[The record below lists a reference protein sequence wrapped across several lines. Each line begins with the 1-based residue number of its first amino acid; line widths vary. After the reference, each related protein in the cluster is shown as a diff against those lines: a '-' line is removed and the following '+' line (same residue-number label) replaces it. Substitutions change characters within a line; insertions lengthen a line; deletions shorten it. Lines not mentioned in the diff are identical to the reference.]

1 MSPRTLTLDAALQ
14 AWLDAFGG
22 REHPV
27 QAELRRATDRLPDA
41 NMRSSTL
48 QMQLLALLV
57 ELTGAERILEIGCF
71 TGYGTLA
78 MAVALP
84 PEGRIVTLDV
94 NEDWTSIG
102 RAHWEKAGVAERIDL
117 RLGLAMDS
125 IEQLFAE
132 GAAQSFDLVYID
144 AEKKRYPDY
153 YEAAL
158 DLARAGGL
166 LALDNM
172 LWKGAVFDPADR
184 SRQTET
190 LRALTRTIH
199 SDRRVTP
206 VLLPIGDGL
215 LLARKRGLVVP
226 EQLSD
231 TLVDDASE

>member
-14 AWLDAFGG
+14 GWLDAFGG

-27 QAELRRATDRLPDA
+27 LAALRAATDRLPDA
-41 NMRSSTL
+41 TMRSSTL
-48 QMQLLALLV
+48 QMQLLALLI
-57 ELTGAERILEIGCF
+57 ELTGAERVLEIGCF

-94 NEDWTSIG
+94 NENWTSIG
-102 RAHWEKAGVAERIDL
+102 RAHWEKAGVAERIEL

-132 GAAQSFDLVYID
+132 GAGQSFDLVYID

-158 DLARAGGL
+158 DLLRPGGL
-166 LALDNM
+166 VALDNM
-172 LWKGAVFDPADR
+172 LWKGAVVDPADQ

-215 LLARKRGLVVP
+215 LLARKRGLILP
-226 EQLSD
+226 ELPN
-231 TLVDDASE
+231 ASLAEDFSE

>member
-1 MSPRTLTLDAALQ
+1 MSPRTLALDAALQ
-14 AWLDAFGG
+14 DYVDTFGG

-27 QAELRRATDRLPDA
+27 LAELRAATDALPHGG
-41 NMRSSTL
+41 MRSSTVQL
-48 QMQLLALLV
+48 HLLALLIQV
-57 ELTGAERILEIGCF
+57 GGAERVLEIGCF

-78 MAVALP
+78 MAAALP
-84 PEGRIVTLDV
+84 EHGHIVTLDV
-94 NEDWTSIG
+94 NADTTDIG
-102 RAHWEKAGVAERIDL
+102 RRYWRKAGLEQRIEL

-125 IEQLFAE
+125 IGALFRE
-132 GAAQSFDLVYID
+132 GAAESFDLVYID

-158 DLARAGGL
+158 DLLKPGGVV
-166 LALDNM
+166 ALDNM
-172 LWKGAVFDPADR
+172 LWKGAVADPDDQ

-215 LLARKRGLVVP
+215 MLARKRGLAVP
-226 EQLSD
+226 VPD
-231 TLVDDASE
+231 PAAF

>member
-1 MSPRTLTLDAALQ
+1 MSPRTVTLDASLQ

-22 REHPV
+22 REHPIL
-27 QAELRRATDRLPDA
+27 AELRLATDQLPDA
-41 NMRSSTL
+41 GMRSSTL
-48 QMQLLALLV
+48 QMQLLALII

-78 MAVALP
+78 MAAALP
-84 PEGRIVTLDV
+84 PTGRIVTLDV

-102 RAHWEKAGVAERIDL
+102 RAHWAKAGLAERIEL
-117 RLGLAMDS
+117 RLGLAMAS
-125 IEQLFAE
+125 IDRLFAE
-132 GAAQSFDLVYID
+132 GAEQSFDLVYID

-158 DLARAGGL
+158 DLLKPGGL
-166 LALDNM
+166 VALDNM
-172 LWKGAVFDPADR
+172 LWHGAVADSADQ

-190 LRALTRTIH
+190 LRGLTRTIH

-215 LLARKRGLVVP
+215 LLARKRGLPMAEP
-226 EQLSD
+226 E
-231 TLVDDASE
+231 TDDPFGD

>member
-1 MSPRTLTLDAALQ
+1 MSPRTLALDAALQ
-14 AWLDAFGG
+14 GWLDTFGG

-27 QAELRRATDRLPDA
+27 LAELREATDRLPDA

-48 QMQLLALLV
+48 QMQLLALII

-78 MAVALP
+78 MATALP
-84 PEGRIVTLDV
+84 PAGQIVTLDV
-94 NEDWTSIG
+94 NDEWTRIG
-102 RAHWEKAGVAERIDL
+102 QAHWQKAGVAERIEL
-117 RLGLAMDS
+117 RLGLAMES
-125 IEQLFAE
+125 IEQLFGE

-158 DLARAGGL
+158 DLLKPGGL
-166 LALDNM
+166 VALDNM
-172 LWKGAVFDPADR
+172 LWKGAVADPNDR

-190 LRALTRTIH
+190 LRNLTRTIH
-199 SDRRVTP
+199 TDRRVTP

-215 LLARKRGLVVP
+215 MLARKRGAMLP
-226 EQLSD
+226 EPSIDSL
-231 TLVDDASE
+231 LDDASE